1 MNLNSAVFDNV
12 LAIDERLRQ
21 LELEVEQMDHIYAV
35 KPPAMI
41 PSYNPKPKIPDESN
55 QTNVSCLLY

>member
-21 LELEVEQMDHIYAV
+21 LESEVLVMDQYYAAKPPPISSV
-35 KPPAMI
+35 NDSSNNPPAM
-41 PSYNPKPKIPDESN
+41 S
-55 QTNVSCLLY
+55 T

>member
-21 LELEVEQMDHIYAV
+21 LESEVSSLDKLYAQPQAPRA
-35 KPPAMI
+35 PP
-41 PSYNPKPKIPDESN
+41 NP
-55 QTNVSCLLY
+55 T

>member
-21 LELEVEQMDHIYAV
+21 LEQEVSQMDQIYAN
-35 KPPAMI
+35 KSTP
-41 PSYNPKPKIPDESN
+41 
-55 QTNVSCLLY
+55 

>member
-21 LELEVEQMDHIYAV
+21 LEQEVSVMDQYYAARPL
-35 KPPAMI
+35 PPLAA
-41 PSYNPKPKIPDESN
+41 PATLSDE
-55 QTNVSCLLY
+55 